1 MLQIHAQ
8 INKMLIEPMLKP
20 MQVERKLVK
29 FRKVMNKVMAQ
40 PIRFEN
46 IDLSTRKVEY
56 KDHHG
61 EIQIAKLEGR
71 ITTRIEKYANK
82 TRVLVFTNV
91 NDDYLKP
98 YKRTM
103 HT

>member
-8 INKMLIEPMLKP
+8 INKMIIEPMLKP

-29 FRKVMNKVMAQ
+29 VRKAIYKIMAQ

-46 IDLSTRKVEY
+46 VDLSTRKVEY

-61 EIQIAKLEGR
+61 EIQTAKLEGR

-91 NDDYLKP
+91 NEDYLKP

>member
-8 INKMLIEPMLKP
+8 INKNVIEPMLKP

-29 FRKVMNKVMAQ
+29 FRKVMNKVMVN

-46 IDLSTRKVEY
+46 VDLTTRKAEFI
-56 KDHHG
+56 DFNG
-61 EIQIAKLEGR
+61 ETQTATLEGR
-71 ITTRIEKYANK
+71 ITTRIEKYENK

-91 NDDYLKP
+91 HDDFLKP
-98 YKRTM
+98 YKRTK
-103 HT
+103 HY

>member
-1 MLQIHAQ
+1 MLNIHAQ

-29 FRKVMNKVMAQ
+29 FRKVMNRVMAQ

-46 IDLSTRKVEY
+46 VDLSTRKVEY

-61 EIQIAKLEGR
+61 EIQTAKLEGR